1 MLLLLLLYNWPG
13 CAGSQCQLFA
23 DAWSTLEVGASEQ
36 GDLKFTIVIMIIYS
50 LQLFY
55 NFSTSKQGDGDL
67 SFVFMTIYNVR
78 LWWFTI
84 CNYDYESKLVL
95 FYNCGPTKQG
105 DGDL

>member
-1 MLLLLLLYNWPG
+1 MNIYLIWPKLG
-13 CAGSQCQLFA
+13 GARSQCQLIA

-67 SFVFMTIYNVR
+67 SFVFMMIYNVQ

-84 CNYDYESKLVL
+84 CKYD
-95 FYNCGPTKQG
+95 
-105 DGDL
+105 DLQFVTLIISPR